1 MDEELQTSVLTEC
14 QMCKEGN
21 FQIIHLSRV
30 LQFGIVLI
38 KFVPTVLGEVKLDLR
53 TAYHAE
59 ILFGNITGGHSAVD
73 THQVVL
79 ADSGREAY
87 AIQVDA
93 AVDAHGKVMA
103 LFAYLCACRQSTCTC

>member
-1 MDEELQTSVLTEC
+1 M
-14 QMCKEGN
+14 
-21 FQIIHLSRV
+21 
-30 LQFGIVLI
+30 
-38 KFVPTVLGEVKLDLR
+38 LGEVKLDLR

-93 AVDAHGKVMA
+93 AVDAHGK
-103 LFAYLCACRQSTCTC
+103 LWRCSPICTLAGKAHVPAKSAVPIIVFSFISSIANLL